1 MGAARNPV
9 NFPDRPIIRQKAGP
23 DGQLA
28 FDRLLLVVVFI
39 LIFAMAAR
47 TPLDTDM
54 WWHLSAGDEML
65 RSGRILLTD
74 VFSFTRAG
82 ASWTNPYWLGQVG
95 MALLYRWQGAL
106 ALSGAVAVIA
116 VLSMILVSLQCQ
128 GPGLLKAAGLLLG
141 SIVASVVWS
150 PRPQVVSLA
159 LMALVGYLLYLYKW
173 RGRDVLWAL
182 PLIFVLWSNNHGGY
196 PLGLILIGLMLA
208 GEILNYLLKI
218 PSPAV
223 LSSRKMIRLA
233 LWGAACGVAV
243 LVNPNGLRMWWLPF
257 QTVEMQVLQQF
268 IPEWASPD
276 FHSLIQQSLLW
287 LLMAC
292 FAAIALSG
300 RVVDGGDLLILLA
313 FAGMALLARRN
324 YGPFALVAIP
334 IFTRYGAAA
343 LSSWQERAPQ
353 LGRLLARAGS
363 LGLESKQ
370 SAAIKKTV
378 NLAIAG
384 LLWFFA
390 LGKLYVVS
398 HPVLV
403 EHYIANGYPVQAVD
417 WLTQNRPGER
427 VLNEYNWGGYLQ
439 WGLRGFPVFV
449 DGRTDL
455 FNDEIVGQWITVVQA
470 GEDWQ
475 EILDRYQ
482 VDLVMLQPDRPVLV
496 VLPQAGWRRLYRD
509 PQAVIYGRE

>member
-1 MGAARNPV
+1 MGSVINPADYPNRKASTRAAS
-9 NFPDRPIIRQKAGP
+9 PDSS
-23 DGQLA
+23 LV

-65 RSGRILLTD
+65 RTGRILLTD

-82 ASWTNPYWLGQVG
+82 ANWTNPYWLSQAG
-95 MALLYRWQGAL
+95 MAILYRWQGAL
-106 ALSGAVAVIA
+106 ALSGAVALLA

-128 GPGLLKAAGLLLG
+128 APALLKAAGLLLG

-150 PRPQVVSLA
+150 PRPQIVSLV

-182 PLIFVLWSNNHGGY
+182 PLTFILWSNNHGGY

-208 GEILNYLLKI
+208 GEILNHLMKI

-223 LSSRKMIRLA
+223 LPGRKMIRLA
-233 LWGAACGVAV
+233 LWGAACGIAV
-243 LVNPNGLRMWWLPF
+243 LVNPNGPRMWWLPF

-287 LLMAC
+287 LLLAC
-292 FAAIALSG
+292 FAAVALSG
-300 RVVDGGDLLILLA
+300 RVVDGSDLLILLA

-324 YGPFALVAIP
+324 YGPFALVAVP
-334 IFTRYGAAA
+334 VFTRYGAFAFNA
-343 LSSWQERAPQ
+343 WLERSPW
-353 LGRLLARAGS
+353 LERFITRSRSPGPVSARA
-363 LGLESKQ
+363 
-370 SAAIKKTV
+370 AATKKAV
-378 NLAIAG
+378 NLALAG
-384 LLWFFA
+384 FLWLFA
-390 LGKLYVVS
+390 LGKLYAVS

-403 EHYIANGYPVQAVD
+403 EHYIAGGYPAQAVD
-417 WLTQNRPGER
+417 WLKQNRGEER
-427 VLNEYNWGGYLQ
+427 VFNEYNWGGYLQ
-439 WGLRGFPVFV
+439 WGLRGFPLFV

-470 GEDWQ
+470 GEGWQ
-475 EILDRYQ
+475 VILDRYQ
-482 VDLVMLQPDRPVLV
+482 VDLVMLQPDRPVLT
-496 VLPQAGWRRLYRD
+496 VLPQAGWQMLYRD
-509 PQAVIYGRE
+509 PQVVIYGRK